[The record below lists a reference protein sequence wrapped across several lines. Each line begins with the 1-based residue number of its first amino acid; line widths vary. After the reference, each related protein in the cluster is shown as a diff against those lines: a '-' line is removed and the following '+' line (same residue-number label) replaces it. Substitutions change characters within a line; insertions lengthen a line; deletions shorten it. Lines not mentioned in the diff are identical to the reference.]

1 MEQTNLF
8 GQIDLTA
15 LGNIVRQHPQLVK
28 EVTFKDGTVHKLI
41 NVDVAARQQPS
52 DKGHTHYIKVSCK
65 KDQQMQG
72 LKYYIAD
79 LKPSQYNNQQPAQA
93 QPAPQQEQASDLPF

>member
-1 MEQTNLF
+1 MCNMEQTNLF

-28 EVTFKDGTVHKLI
+28 EVTFKDGTVHKFI
-41 NVDVAARQQPS
+41 NIDVATRQQAS

-65 KDQQMQG
+65 KDQQVQG

-79 LKPSQYNNQQPAQA
+79 LKPSQYSNNQSA
-93 QPAPQQEQASDLPF
+93 QPATSADVNDIPF